1 MTWRNKKGNDNN
13 KTYIIKD
20 LQNINL
26 EIAIMLRDV
35 KNKDTLNHFVT
46 RTKSIVVFIISVFIV
61 VLI

>member
-1 MTWRNKKGNDNN
+1 MTWRNKKSNDNN

-46 RTKSIVVFIISVFIV
+46 RTKSIVSFIISVFIV

>member
-1 MTWRNKKGNDNN
+1 MTWRNKKSNENN

-46 RTKSIVVFIISVFIV
+46 RTKSIVSFIISVFIV